1 MVKVRYSLAGRS
13 GQRLFHIVVI
23 DSRKKRDSGKYLD
36 YIGFYNPYT
45 KEHKINEERLGV
57 WFRRGA
63 QPTKTFKELLKRK
76 NITVVS
82 SF

>member
-1 MVKVRYSLAGRS
+1 MVKIRYSLAGRS
-13 GQRLFHIVVI
+13 GQRLFRIVVI

-36 YIGFYNPYT
+36 YLGFYNPNT
-45 KEHKINEERLGV
+45 KEHQINKEKLEL

-63 QPTKTFKELLKRK
+63 QPTKTFKELLRRK
-76 NITVVS
+76 SILDY

>member
-57 WFRRGA
+57 
-63 QPTKTFKELLKRK
+63 
-76 NITVVS
+76 
-82 SF
+82 